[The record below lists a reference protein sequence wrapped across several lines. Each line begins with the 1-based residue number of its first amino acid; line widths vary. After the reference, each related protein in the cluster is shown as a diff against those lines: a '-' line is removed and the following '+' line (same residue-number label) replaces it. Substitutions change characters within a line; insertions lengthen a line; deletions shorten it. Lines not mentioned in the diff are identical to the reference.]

1 MTSCTV
7 NRSPYNR
14 RGDNAP
20 QDHRSCGAFGLY
32 VLGTACFITVRAI
45 ISHAAAGKRFLRPEF
60 LTPFYFLFV
69 IGLSAWV
76 GKLQGRSVF

>member
-1 MTSCTV
+1 MMGECPAGS
-7 NRSPYNR
+7 SIL
-14 RGDNAP
+14 RGI
-20 QDHRSCGAFGLY
+20 GLY

>member
-1 MTSCTV
+1 MPRRIIDPAGHSGCTI
-7 NRSPYNR
+7 
-14 RGDNAP
+14 
-20 QDHRSCGAFGLY
+20 
-32 VLGTACFITVRAI
+32 LGTACFITVRAI

-76 GKLQGRSVF
+76 GKLQGRRRISRRPLSTTQQH